1 MIHEADRR
9 PAGNGSAP
17 IALPAEGLV
26 LRGATNTSRVRCWPS
41 QPATAHLLM
50 YQQQRPP
57 TVAELDTWCELL
69 AAKGFHTVRTS
80 ALGPGASMRV
90 ERANFHVIQ
99 DLVLLE
105 HTAPAEAPA
114 PDVRTTRLLQA
125 QFAQAGT
132 VDAAAFGPG
141 WSLDRDAIADTCRA
155 TPRHRARAAGDL
167 AAYAVT
173 GRDAR
178 QGFLQR
184 LAVHPSQQRQGLGR
198 ALVLDSLRWAAR
210 WRCTRVLVNTPT
222 TNDTALALYDSTGFR
237 RLSDGLRVYERSLV

>member
-1 MIHEADRR
+1 
-9 PAGNGSAP
+9 
-17 IALPAEGLV
+17 
-26 LRGATNTSRVRCWPS
+26 
-41 QPATAHLLM
+41 M

-57 TVAELDTWCELL
+57 SVAELHSWCELL
-69 AAKGFHTVRTS
+69 AARGFHTVRTS

-90 ERANFHVIQ
+90 ERADFHVIQ
-99 DLVLLE
+99 ELVLLE
-105 HTAPAEAPA
+105 HLAPGEATTPH
-114 PDVRTTRLLQA
+114 VRTQRLLQA
-125 QFAQAGT
+125 QFARAGS

-155 TPRHRARAAGDL
+155 TPRHRARAAGDVD
-167 AAYAVT
+167 AYAVT

-184 LAVHPSQQRQGLGR
+184 LAVHPDQQRQGLGR

-210 WRCTRVLVNTPT
+210 WRCSRVLVNTPT
-222 TNDTALALYDSTGFR
+222 TNESALALYESIGFR